1 MVAATLL
8 SIYRVAKLAGGL
20 AEPELPMRST
30 TVLKLALAAA
40 LAFALPGCNAPRG
53 AGKASEIL
61 KGADQEDADF
71 QVVQVSRETVARLS
85 AWPGMGGAGPSG
97 WISRQRGPSGNLIAP
112 GDKIDLT
119 IWETGDVTL
128 LSAPGQ
134 KLVALPGLT
143 VSPDGTVYLPYA
155 DKVYIANMTPDQARE
170 AVQKKLDPIVPSAQ
184 VLIAHQPGRKSTVD
198 LVSGVP
204 SPGAFPMPD
213 RDFTVL
219 SLIAQ
224 GGGIPHD
231 MANPHVRLM
240 RDGKLYGI
248 SADRLMKDPA
258 LDTTLRGGDKVWV
271 EADER
276 YFIALG
282 ASGRE
287 SQVPFSQ
294 DRITALEALSMSGG
308 LNDIR
313 ADAKGVLILR
323 DYPASVL
330 KSDGSGPEKQRV
342 IFAID
347 LTSADGLFSA
357 GQFQV
362 QNKDV
367 VVVAESPIGSA
378 ASVLGLAA
386 AVLGI
391 GRSAQA
397 ISE

>member
-1 MVAATLL
+1 
-8 SIYRVAKLAGGL
+8 
-20 AEPELPMRST
+20 MRST
-30 TVLKLALAAA
+30 TVLKLALAAT
-40 LAFALPGCNAPRG
+40 LVFALPGCNAPRG

-71 QVVQVSRETVARLS
+71 QVVQVSRETVARLGD
-85 AWPGMGGAGPSG
+85 WPGIGSGSGISG
-97 WISRQRGPSGNLIAP
+97 WISRQRGPAGNLIAA

-143 VSPDGTVYLPYA
+143 VSPDGSVYLPYA
-155 DKVYIANMTPDQARE
+155 DKVYIANMTADQARE
-170 AVQKKLDPIVPSAQ
+170 AVQKKLDPIIPSAQ

-204 SPGAFPMPD
+204 RPGAFPMPD

-219 SLIAQ
+219 GLIAQ

-231 MANPHVRLM
+231 MDNPQVRLM

-248 SADRLMKDPA
+248 SADRLMKEPA

-287 SQVPFSQ
+287 SQVRFSQ

-323 DYPASVL
+323 NYPASAL
-330 KSDGSGPEKQRV
+330 KADGSGPGKQRV

-391 GRSAQA
+391 GRTAQA